1 MPTHTEHEIE
11 RYTIMVIMHG
21 PASRSSKMRV
31 GNERLNSGLRAALT
45 PTATQSNF
53 DTFMADILDV
63 SAPSFMME

>member
-1 MPTHTEHEIE
+1 MGQQA
-11 RYTIMVIMHG
+11 G
-21 PASRSSKMRV
+21 PQKCGWEM
-31 GNERLNSGLRAALT
+31 RLNSGLRAALT